1 MHRLKN
7 NESLGEIM
15 TKLRNLISFFILL
28 AIYSFHGAYA
38 LDGITDASQ
47 IPAENFFKDNT
58 AFNYRISPD
67 GKQLAFIRKYTQT
80 YNIVVTDLEKYV
92 EVHNFPVSKSFP
104 AQLTWI
110 SNSRLVFGLEGAIYS
125 VNHDGTDLHVLI
137 SILYDSD
144 NVKGYIS
151 FKENLRFWSLLK
163 RPRGNEEEVLF
174 LSYNRDGYANVH
186 KINIFTG
193 EKKDLYEADKL
204 KAHGLFTNRDGKVV
218 LVERVK
224 KEQHSFFQLL
234 NDDDK
239 FELAKIDI
247 ANQGYQLDYDAKSYL
262 NRSVVVHGLGYEDNI
277 IYLSEKTKSDR
288 YQLVK
293 YNYATR
299 VVEVLEKDPVY
310 DVGNPDDGVQL
321 FFDEK
326 NRKFI
331 GYGYSKDKYTVVW
344 LDERFK
350 KYQSHLDK
358 AYPGKINKIYDWNE
372 NGDKLLVFSYDSK
385 SKGKIL
391 IYDAVKN
398 KRIVQ
403 TDYAEVVSPE
413 HMQETSIYQYK
424 TQDGTTITSYL
435 TPPVKSSAQK
445 WPLIVMPHGGPF
457 ARSYYGYDG
466 HMQFFSTRGYA
477 VFEPNFRGS
486 TGYGFQH
493 LAAGKDQIADLM
505 LSDIAQG
512 VEALIKD
519 NKVDPSQIYILGFSY
534 GGYAAIMSAIKYPDL
549 YSAAV
554 SAAAPLDLNKQLKYY
569 KKNENWFAF
578 EFWQE
583 VIGLSKHNKKYI
595 ESISPYYR
603 VDDLKIPLL
612 VFHGDL
618 DAIVPKEQA
627 EDFKKLVEK
636 KKLNIPVKIIQS
648 EGHGWDMVS
657 SNTYFT
663 EKSLELFRA
672 NKKKTP

>member
-1 MHRLKN
+1 MTQLIRFLFLVVLVSCSFKN
-7 NESLGEIM
+7 I
-15 TKLRNLISFFILL
+15 
-28 AIYSFHGAYA
+28 HA
-38 LDGITDASQ
+38 LEGITDALQ
-47 IPAENFFKDNT
+47 IPTENFFKDNN
-58 AFNYRISPD
+58 AFSYRISPD

-80 YNIVVTDLEKYV
+80 YNIVVTDLEKYT
-92 EVHNFPVSKSFP
+92 EVHNFPVSKSLP

-110 SNSRLVFGLEGAIYS
+110 SNSRLVFGLSGAIYS
-125 VNHDGTDLHVLI
+125 VNNDGSDLHVLI

-144 NVKGYIS
+144 DIKGYIS
-151 FKENLRFWSLLK
+151 FSKNLRFWSLLK
-163 RPRGNEEEVLF
+163 RPKGNEEEVLF
-174 LSYNRDGYANVH
+174 LSYNKDGYANVH

-204 KAHGLFTNRDGKVV
+204 KADGLYTNRDGKVV
-218 LVERVK
+218 LIERVK
-224 KEQHSFFQLL
+224 KEQHSFFKLI
-234 NDDDK
+234 NDET

-247 ANQGYQLDYDAKSYL
+247 ANEGYQLDYDAKSYL
-262 NRSVVVHGLGYEDNI
+262 NRSVVVHGLGYDDNI

-293 YNYATR
+293 YNYVTHAT
-299 VVEVLEKDPVY
+299 EVLEKDAVY
-310 DVGNPDDGVQL
+310 DVGNPDDGMQL

-326 NRKFI
+326 NRKLI
-331 GYGYSKDKYTVVW
+331 GYGYSKDKYTAVW

-350 KYQSHLDK
+350 KYQDHLDK

-372 NGDKLLVFSYDSK
+372 NGDKLLVFSFDSK

-403 TDYAEVVSPE
+403 TDYADVVSPE
-413 HMQETSIYQYK
+413 HMQETGIYRYK
-424 TQDGTTITSYL
+424 TTDGAAITAYL
-435 TPPVKSSAQK
+435 TPPVKPSTQK

-493 LAAGKDQIADLM
+493 VVAGQGQMADLM

-512 VEALIKD
+512 VEALIRD
-519 NKVDPSQIYILGFSY
+519 NKVDPSQVYILGFSY
-534 GGYAAIMSAIKYPDL
+534 GGYAAIMSAIQYPNL

-554 SAAAPLDLNKQLKYY
+554 SAAAPLDLNKQLKHY
-569 KKNENWFAF
+569 KKNENWFAY

-583 VIGLSKHNKKYI
+583 VIGLAKQNKKQI

-603 VDDLKIPLL
+603 IDDIKIPLL

-627 EDFKKLVEK
+627 EDFKKLIEK
-636 KKLNIPVKIIQS
+636 KKLDIPVKIIQS

-657 SNTYFT
+657 SNTYFV
-663 EKSLELFRA
+663 EKSLELFKA
-672 NKKKTP
+672 NKKAAPVK